1 MLEEREHTAALE
13 AGRLKPIVDEM
24 IAEGA
29 DAYIRVRDVRKDE
42 RVVRLYSE
50 SLEQHI
56 DAAVAL
62 KTRFFSEGER
72 CPTSTKKDI
81 ENLSF

>member
-1 MLEEREHTAALE
+1 MLEEREQAAARE
-13 AGRLKPIVDEM
+13 VGRLKPIVDEM
-24 IAEGA
+24 IAEGV
-29 DAYIRVRDVRKDE
+29 DAYIRVRDVKKDE

-50 SLEQHI
+50 SLEQQI

-72 CPTSTKKDI
+72 CPTSSTKDMGYF
-81 ENLSF
+81 SF

>member
-1 MLEEREHTAALE
+1 MLEEREQAAARE

-50 SLEQHI
+50 SLEEQI
-56 DAAVAL
+56 DAAAVL
-62 KTRFFSEGER
+62 TTQRSSEGE
-72 CPTSTKKDI
+72 PGSTSATKDTGC
-81 ENLSF
+81 LSF